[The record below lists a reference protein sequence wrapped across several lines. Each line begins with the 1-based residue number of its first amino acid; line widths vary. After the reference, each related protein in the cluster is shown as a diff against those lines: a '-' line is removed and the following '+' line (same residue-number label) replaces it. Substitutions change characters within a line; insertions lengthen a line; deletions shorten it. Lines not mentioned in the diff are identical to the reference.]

1 MTRGR
6 KPLAQEIKESTGAYT
21 RNPQRRNNA
30 APKADGIAPEM
41 PAWFG
46 PVEQSK
52 WKELVADLSANG
64 VISTDTREILIAYC
78 TAYAHWM
85 DARGKIVETGLAIEG
100 FDKDGNR
107 TVTRNG
113 YMAELHK
120 FREQM
125 NKLLPELGLTP
136 ASRQKLTSLKVED
149 EGDDAFASI
158 MKRMGRG

>member
-1 MTRGR
+1 
-6 KPLAQEIKESTGAYT
+6 
-21 RNPQRRNNA
+21 
-30 APKADGIAPEM
+30 
-41 PAWFG
+41 
-46 PVEQSK
+46 
-52 WKELVADLSANG
+52 
-64 VISTDTREILIAYC
+64 
-78 TAYAHWM
+78 M

-100 FDKDGNR
+100 YDKDGNR

-149 EGDDAFASI
+149 DGDDAFASI